1 MRSTRKR
8 VVFARGLN
16 LVVLT
21 MCPTTPPSRCDKC
34 LRWTPDCCA
43 IEGTARLV
51 GVLCRWRDKDSSG
64 GSENL
69 FPYVCRELAASCT
82 TPRGIAEHLDKRAI
96 AFESGSGGD
105 STDVILITTIHGAKG
120 ASAPLVITYR
130 ADKVPLDQ
138 HPSPNEELDPAV
150 DEAAACALA
159 YEGAS
164 WAEDTDVSFCLRT
177 LGRYHDPKIDGWEFV
192 QHDPDGPW

>member
-1 MRSTRKR
+1 MSGQ
-8 VVFARGLN
+8 VEN
-16 LVVLT
+16 LL
-21 MCPTTPPSRCDKC
+21 SY
-34 LRWTPDCCA
+34 LR
-43 IEGTARLV
+43 
-51 GVLCRWRDKDSSG
+51 RWRDKDSSG

-82 TPRGIAEHLDKRAI
+82 TPRGVAEHLDKQAI
-96 AFESGSGGD
+96 SFESGGGYD

-138 HPSPNEELDPAV
+138 RPSPYEELDPAD

-159 YEGAS
+159 YEAAS
-164 WAEDTDVSFCLRT
+164 RAEDADVSFCLRT
-177 LGRYHDPKIDGWEFV
+177 LGRYHDPKIDGWEYV
-192 QHDPDGPW
+192 RHDPDDPW